1 MPKILCV
8 IPARGGSKR
17 LPKKNILDFFGKPM
31 IYWTIEA
38 AKKSKIFDKIV
49 VSTDDERIKK
59 ISLKFGAEVPFM
71 REGLSDDYT
80 PISQVTCAYVKKLKN
95 EFKYHPDIVVQ
106 LMANCPNRSAKEIR
120 SSIKFFLKNKLNFQL
135 SCLEYGFLN
144 PWWAL
149 KINKK
154 NIPKFLFPKEIK
166 KRSQDLE
173 KLFCPS
179 GAIWIAKT
187 SELLRANT
195 FYGKGHKFKPLPW
208 YSAIDIDDKN
218 DLEIAKI
225 ANKTYL
231 RSKEYD

>member
-17 LPKKNILDFFGKPM
+17 LPKKNILNFFGKPM

-49 VSTDDERIKK
+49 VSTDDEKIKK

-149 KINKK
+149 KINIK

-166 KRSQDLE
+166 
-173 KLFCPS
+173 
-179 GAIWIAKT
+179 
-187 SELLRANT
+187 
-195 FYGKGHKFKPLPW
+195 
-208 YSAIDIDDKN
+208 
-218 DLEIAKI
+218 
-225 ANKTYL
+225 
-231 RSKEYD
+231 